1 MSIDEMAVVIQGG
14 NLELLEPL
22 WEQVIRLVKS
32 QANRHWTATQGRGG
46 VVADDLIQIGYL
58 AMVDA
63 ISRYDPDKAAFTTY
77 LVQYLQ
83 KYFHEA
89 TGRCYTDS
97 SGRLMP
103 KDALNVS
110 VSLNMPV
117 DDDEETELLE
127 IVADPA
133 TSCED
138 TEEKIW
144 QEQLRETMSSL
155 LQELPAEQMEILR
168 CRFWED
174 LTREE
179 TAERLGND
187 TGSIRMAESKAMRT
201 LAQPKNRRRLM
212 PFVDFDYYGGSG
224 LGAFRASGMSVQERY
239 LVLAEKQREKP

>member
-1 MSIDEMAVVIQGG
+1 MSINEMAVAIQGG

-32 QANRHWTATQGRGG
+32 QANRHWKATQGRGG

-63 ISRYDPDKAAFTTY
+63 ISRYDPDKSAFTTY

-127 IVADPA
+127 IIADPA
-133 TSCED
+133 TSFED

-144 QEQLRETMSSL
+144 QDQLRETMSSL
-155 LQELPAEQMEILR
+155 LQELPAEQMKILR

-179 TAERLGND
+179 IAQQLGSNAVAIQKAER
-187 TGSIRMAESKAMRT
+187 KAIRT
-201 LAQPKNRRRLM
+201 LAQPKNKGRLL
-212 PFVDFDYYGGSG
+212 PFWDFDYYSG
-224 LGAFRASGMSVQERY
+224 AGFGTFKRSGMSIQERY
-239 LVLAEKQREKP
+239 LTLMEKA